1 MRNQTLHRALSQGIK
16 PELQPPAQLFTASR
30 LHWQAEPVTR
40 DFMEK
45 TLKPLAREA
54 GPQLEEAAHKFTEE
68 VLKPVAKQVAEQI
81 EPAAQVRQ
89 HPRLPCACAHAT
101 GMQVFLP

>member
-1 MRNQTLHRALSQGIK
+1 MTR
-16 PELQPPAQLFTASR
+16 EFT
-30 LHWQAEPVTR
+30 
-40 DFMEK
+40 EK

-81 EPAAQVRQ
+81 EPAAQARRL
-89 HPRLPCACAHAT
+89 PRLPCAGAHAT
-101 GMQVFLP
+101 QACGCRALS